1 MFGVEIVMRVP
12 TEFLSP
18 DDFEKFSNR
27 IVEKRFNTNIIDF
40 GEGPDGGIDGMD
52 DSVNPTI
59 IVQSKRYQSST
70 QPSKMIKL
78 ISEEVEKLEKLKDE
92 KNFVN
97 QFEYIVVTSAS
108 LNPDSRKK
116 IRELKPEWIK
126 SDEHI
131 IDAGE
136 LEKLSN
142 DTNYQDIFRQY
153 NLLNGKLIQ
162 EFREMRRDRYDLE
175 SELFF
180 DDFDS
185 HYFVETR
192 AGRLAYET
200 LMKYHLVFLTGQPGE
215 GKTETSKYL
224 GFLFSNRLD
233 KSVSIIKRSIESVDE
248 VVESYS
254 STYKDS
260 DTILLVIFDDFLGR
274 NTFDKSEHHLS
285 NVSKLVTL
293 ARRVDNLYLIFN
305 SRIQILQTVTQLN
318 VEFGHYIED
327 LENQNVTVDVSQFTY
342 EEKALILRKN
352 FEKEFHQNRENQTI
366 LSNYKQLREKE
377 TYLSIVKHRN
387 YFPRLM
393 EAIAREGRKEH
404 ADFGK
409 YILDV
414 LINPTKLYD
423 EIFCRLTNNQQRFLY
438 LFVSFNEYPI
448 EFEKVENTFQKIQ
461 SEMGTIQDIIR
472 VLEDSWVNLYH
483 YDDGSMMLDFK
494 NPSIFDYLFHRL
506 SNDNYIKNQLIDNS
520 VYLQQLR
527 NLDVEK
533 FKSAIIRWDDFWDIN
548 EFIGNKLLSIIRGDE
563 IYNRKLFLDCIHQFS
578 GTFYLGEE
586 SNPFNA
592 RDWSGLIGEIVESE
606 SYSLKA
612 DFLAELLYS
621 KKNNRMDERVFG
633 EQKHLDCIALDLNS
647 LFNEVYSVDFIQ
659 NEVIDSGEETS
670 GVNLFSE
677 FLDMTLKLIE
687 KEAEDDP
694 YTFVRYMVMND
705 LVDAPH
711 NLENSAELNSKVL
724 ELFISDVQSRLTP
737 AQFEAL
743 DFASL
748 EDNLREIF
756 NSAVSDYIKGYV
768 VFRDLEVI
776 ENVTDYESQST
787 RTISDILDRP
797 LT

>member
-1 MFGVEIVMRVP
+1 MRVP

-162 EFREMRRDRYDLE
+162 EIKQMQMEVLDLE
-175 SELFF
+175 TELFF
-180 DDFDS
+180 DDFDR
-185 HYFVETR
+185 HYFVETI
-192 AGRLAYET
+192 ASQAAYKT
-200 LMKYHLVFLTGQPGE
+200 LMMNRLVFLTGQPGV
-215 GKTETSKYL
+215 GKTETSRYL

-233 KSVSIIKRSIESVDE
+233 TSASVIQRSIEDVDE
-248 VVESYS
+248 VVGLYS
-254 STYKDS
+254 SAYKDENAV
-260 DTILLVIFDDFLGR
+260 LLVIFDDFLGR
-274 NTFDKSEHHLS
+274 NTFDKSEYYLN

-305 SRIQILQTVTQLN
+305 SRTQILQTATQLN

-327 LENQNVTVDVSQFTY
+327 LEDQNVTVDVSQFTD

-352 FEKEFHQNRENQTI
+352 FEKEFHQNLENQTI
-366 LSNYKQLREKE
+366 LSNYEQLREKE
-377 TYLSIVKHRN
+377 TYLSIVKHKN

-409 YILDV
+409 YILDI
-414 LINPTKLYD
+414 LTNPTKLYN
-423 EIFCRLTNNQQRFLY
+423 EIFSRLTNDQQRFLY

-448 EFEKVENTFQKIQ
+448 EFEKVENAFQKIQ

-506 SNDNYIKNQLIDNS
+506 NNDNYVKNQLIDNS
-520 VYLQQLR
+520 IYLQQLR
-527 NLDVEK
+527 NLDFGK
-533 FKSAIIRWDDFWDIN
+533 FQSAIISWKGFRDTD

-563 IYNRKLFLDCIHQFS
+563 TYNRRLFLDFIYQFN
-578 GTFYLGEE
+578 GTFYTQGSKLNNFY
-586 SNPFNA
+586 S
-592 RDWSGLIGEIVESE
+592 RDWTDLVYEIEISKKP
-606 SYSLKA
+606 SLKV
-612 DFLAELLYS
+612 DFLHELLYS
-621 KKNNRMDERVFG
+621 
-633 EQKHLDCIALDLNS
+633 EQNKHLVEKIFDEQVDIGKLGRSLSS
-647 LFNEVYSVDFIQ
+647 LFDEVYSVDFDQ
-659 NEVIDSGEETS
+659 NEVIDSGEEET

-677 FLDMTLKLIE
+677 FMDVALMWIE
-687 KEAEDDP
+687 READNDP
-694 YTFVRYMVMND
+694 YYWVEQYFDNNYG
-705 LVDAPH
+705 VDVQDYI
-711 NLENSAELNSKVL
+711 ESSTELNSRVIEFYISEYVESVL
-724 ELFISDVQSRLTP
+724 TTTQL
-737 AQFEAL
+737 EAL
-743 DFASL
+743 DFEKL
-748 EDNLREIF
+748 EDNLRDIF
-756 NSAVSDYIKGYV
+756 DYGVSDYISDY
-768 VFRDLEVI
+768 I
-776 ENVTDYESQST
+776 ESRYGDEAEYETDYRNRST

>member
-1 MFGVEIVMRVP
+1 MRVP

-70 QPSKMIKL
+70 QPATMIKL
-78 ISEEVEKLEKLKDE
+78 IAKEVEKLEKLKDE

-97 QFEYIVVTSAS
+97 QFDYIVVTSAS

-136 LEKLSN
+136 LEKLSS
-142 DTNYQDIFRQY
+142 DTDYQDIFRQY

-162 EFREMRRDRYDLE
+162 EFREMRREIHGLE
-175 SELFF
+175 SELIF
-180 DDFDS
+180 DDFDRP
-185 HYFVETR
+185 YFVETG

-200 LMKYHLVFLTGQPGE
+200 LMKHRLVFLTGQPGV

-285 NVSKLVTL
+285 KVSKLVTL

-305 SRIQILQTVTQLN
+305 SRIQILQTATQSN
-318 VEFGHYIED
+318 IEFGHYIED
-327 LENQNVTVDVSQFTY
+327 LEEQNVTVDVSQFTD

-352 FEKEFHQNRENQTI
+352 FEKEFHQNLKNQTI
-366 LSNYKQLREKE
+366 LSNYEQLREKE
-377 TYLSIVKHRN
+377 TYLSIVKHKN

-409 YILDV
+409 YILDI
-414 LINPTKLYD
+414 LTNPTKLYD
-423 EIFCRLTNNQQRFLY
+423 EIFSRLTNDQQRFLY

-483 YDDGSMMLDFK
+483 YDDGSTMLDFK
-494 NPSIFDYLFHRL
+494 NPSIFDYLFYRL
-506 SNDNYIKNQLIDNS
+506 NNDAYMKKQLIDNS
-520 VYLQQLR
+520 IYLQQLR
-527 NLDVEK
+527 NLDFEK
-533 FKSAIIRWDDFWDIN
+533 FKSAIINWSGFLDLND
-548 EFIGNKLLSIIRGDE
+548 FIGNKLLSIIRGDE
-563 IYNRKLFLDCIHQFS
+563 IYESSLFLDCIYQFS
-578 GTFYLGEE
+578 GTFYTGEK
-586 SNPFNA
+586 SNHFNSM
-592 RDWSGLIGEIVESE
+592 DWNVLIDEIAKSE
-606 SYSLKA
+606 SCSLKA

-621 KKNNRMDERVFG
+621 KKNKYLVERIFS
-633 EQKHLDCIALDLNS
+633 EQVYFSGIGLSLNS
-647 LFNEVYSVDFIQ
+647 LFNEVYSVDFDQ
-659 NEVIDSGEETS
+659 NEVIDSGEEAT

-677 FLDMTLKLIE
+677 FLGTTLKLIE
-687 KEAEDDP
+687 EEAE
-694 YTFVRYMVMND
+694 ND
-705 LVDAPH
+705 SYHWIDQYESSYGVD
-711 NLENSAELNSKVL
+711 LLDYIESSMELNNRVV
-724 ELFISDVQSRLTP
+724 EFFISEYVQSKLTT

-743 DFASL
+743 DFARL
-748 EDNLREIF
+748 EDNLSDIF
-756 NSAVSDYIKGYV
+756 DYGVADYISDYVESRYG
-768 VFRDLEVI
+768 
-776 ENVTDYESQST
+776 NVAEYETDYRNAST